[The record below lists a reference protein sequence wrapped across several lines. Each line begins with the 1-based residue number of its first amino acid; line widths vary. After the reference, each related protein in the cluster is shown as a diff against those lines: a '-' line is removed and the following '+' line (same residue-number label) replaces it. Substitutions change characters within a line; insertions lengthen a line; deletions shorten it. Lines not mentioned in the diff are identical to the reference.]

1 MDNHTLS
8 VEAVLSALRRVVD
21 PDLRRDIVSLNF
33 VRDLAVKGSNVSF
46 RIELTTPACPV
57 REQLKDA
64 SIRAIRD
71 AIPTVGSIE
80 VEMTSRVVGRPNP
93 QRVAIIPDVKNT
105 IAVASGKGGVGK
117 STIAVNLAVALAQD
131 SARVGIVDMD
141 VYGPTVP
148 TMLGITDRPKVHKQK
163 ILPVEKYGLKVMSIG
178 FLVDPKTAII
188 WRGPM
193 ASGAVKQFLSDVD
206 WGELDY
212 LLFDMP
218 PGTGDVQLTLV
229 QTIPLTGALVVTTPQ
244 DVSFNIVRRGMQM
257 FEKVNV
263 PVLGVIENMSY
274 YLCSHC
280 GQREEIFGSGG
291 GRQIAGELQVPFLG
305 EVPINISTRIGGD
318 AGWPIVS
325 SAPESDQAQIIRH
338 IARNLAAQVSIRNMT
353 AEEKP
358 AIEISLP

>member
-1 MDNHTLS
+1 
-8 VEAVLSALRRVVD
+8 
-21 PDLRRDIVSLNF
+21 
-33 VRDLAVKGSNVSF
+33 
-46 RIELTTPACPV
+46 
-57 REQLKDA
+57 
-64 SIRAIRD
+64 
-71 AIPTVGSIE
+71 
-80 VEMTSRVVGRPNP
+80 
-93 QRVAIIPDVKNT
+93 
-105 IAVASGKGGVGK
+105 
-117 STIAVNLAVALAQD
+117 
-131 SARVGIVDMD
+131 
-141 VYGPTVP
+141 
-148 TMLGITDRPKVHKQK
+148 MLGITDRPKVHKQK

-318 AGWPIVS
+318 AGRPIVYS
-325 SAPESDQAQIIRH
+325 DPESDQAQIIRH